1 MGIPNL
7 DIDGLI
13 VPFPYDSIYPE
24 QLRYMWNLK
33 RTIDSK
39 GQGLLEM
46 PTGTGK
52 TVAVL
57 SLICAYQFA
66 HPEVGKLVFCTR
78 TVPEMTKALKELRVI
93 MEYRNSVYV
102 EPSRFLAVGISAR
115 KNMCVHPQVSR
126 LPTADAINARCRV
139 LTSSGVGSSN
149 AATPDMEDAVG
160 GGCSYYEKYKIGGEL
175 KNGVYTI
182 DDLKAI
188 GLDEGWCPYYYS
200 RRALQEANVVVFSY
214 QYVLDSGVASATPL
228 FDRNLGN
235 AGPAIYTGASVV
247 DPGGGLPGDP
257 NSQPKEPAIVVF
269 DEAHNID
276 DVCIESLTVKLN
288 RHTLDSAVSNLRRLN
303 REVESVRQRDAKR
316 LKEEYDRLVQG
327 LVAAGDIDPDI
338 AARIP
343 VPNVLPSEGNLA
355 RLLVPGSIR
364 KAENFLSL
372 LQAVLAFLKQHIIS
386 QKSKSE
392 GTLMFCHR
400 IEESQNIDAKT
411 LKSFSLRLRSLLNTL
426 KIIDVDQYVPIAK
439 VCEVCSLAATHARGF
454 AVLVDPYPEME
465 GVYDPQIELSCLD
478 ASIAM
483 RMVTERF
490 STVVL
495 TSGTLS
501 PLTIYPK
508 LLNLSRV
515 VISESL
521 SVSLAREC
529 IRPMVVTRSNDQTL
543 LSSKFDLRNDNG
555 VIRGY
560 GSLLEELTLTVP
572 DGIVVF
578 FPSKMYIRSVVQ
590 IWFDSGILTR
600 LCKLRPVFFET
611 EDVVETTIALANYRT
626 ACDQGRGGIF
636 ISVARGKVSEG
647 IDFDR
652 HYGRCVVL
660 CGVPYQNYLSRRL
673 RARLEYLQQTHGI
686 QEQEFLTFDAM
697 RAAAQCVGRVI
708 RSKQDYGIMVF
719 ADYRYARN
727 DKRGKLPEWIRKF
740 LVPSLSNLTV
750 DMASASA
757 REFLLQ
763 MSQPFIETTGGE
775 NPSKLTLKDID
786 AYREKMFGTSTT
798 MDTDVEEIVLSEF

>member
-7 DIDGLI
+7 DIDGLA

-24 QLRYMWNLK
+24 QLRYMWSLK
-33 RTIDSK
+33 KTIDNK

-52 TVAVL
+52 TVAVM
-57 SLICAYQFA
+57 SLICAYQYA

-93 MEYRNSVYV
+93 MEYRNSLYSEV
-102 EPSRFLAVGISAR
+102 PRFLAVGISAR
-115 KNMCVHPQVSR
+115 KNMCVHPTVSR
-126 LPTADAINARCRV
+126 LSTADAINARCRV
-139 LTSSGVGSSN
+139 LTSGSGDN
-149 AATPDMEDAVG
+149 AATDDVDMEDKLG
-160 GGCSYYEKYKIGGEL
+160 GSCSYYEKFKISSSL

-182 DDLKAI
+182 DDLKSI
-188 GLDEGWCPYYYS
+188 GLEEGWCPYYFS
-200 RRALQEANVVVFSY
+200 RKALQEANVVVFSY
-214 QYVLDSGVASATPL
+214 QYLLDAGVAAATPL
-228 FDRNLGN
+228 FDKNLGSS
-235 AGPAIYTGASVV
+235 GPAIYTSASVTS
-247 DPGGGLPGDP
+247 DPADP
-257 NSQPKEPAIVVF
+257 TSVPKEPAIVVF

-276 DVCIESLTVKLN
+276 DVCIESMTVKLN
-288 RHTLDSAVSNLRRLN
+288 RHTLDSALSNLRRLN
-303 REVESVRQRDAKR
+303 REVESVRQRDANR
-316 LKEEYDRLVQG
+316 LKQEYDRLVQG

-343 VPNVLPSEGNLA
+343 VPNVLPTEGNLA

-400 IEESQNIDAKT
+400 IEEAQNIDSKT

-483 RMVTERF
+483 RMVTDRF

-515 VISESL
+515 IISESL

-543 LSSKFDLRNDNG
+543 LSSKFDLRNDG
-555 VIRGY
+555 DVIRGY

-673 RARLEYLQQTHGI
+673 RSRLEYLQQTHGI

-719 ADYRYARN
+719 ADYRYARS

-757 REFLLQ
+757 REFLLH
-763 MSQPFIETTGGE
+763 MSQPFVETTGGE
-775 NPSKLTLKDID
+775 NPSKLTIKDLDEYKRKI
-786 AYREKMFGTSTT
+786 FGTSSMETEA
-798 MDTDVEEIVLSEF
+798 EEIVLSGF

>member
-33 RTIDSK
+33 KTIDNK

-93 MEYRNSVYV
+93 MEYRNSVYMDESV
-102 EPSRFLAVGISAR
+102 RFLAVGISAR
-115 KNMCVHPQVSR
+115 KNMCIHPQVSR

-139 LTSSGVGSSN
+139 LTSSGVGG
-149 AATPDMEDAVG
+149 ATDVDMEDTTSSG
-160 GGCSYYEKYKIGGEL
+160 SCSYYEKYKIAGSL

-214 QYVLDSGVASATPL
+214 QYVLDSGVAAATPL
-228 FDRNLGN
+228 FERNSTTTGQ
-235 AGPAIYTGASVV
+235 PAIYTGASVI
-247 DPGGGLPGDP
+247 DPGAPLSDD
-257 NSQPKEPAIVVF
+257 SVPKEPAIVVF

-303 REVESVRQRDAKR
+303 REVESVRQRDAQR
-316 LKEEYDRLVQG
+316 LKQEYDRLVQG

-400 IEESQNIDAKT
+400 IEESQNIDSKT

-439 VCEVCSLAATHARGF
+439 VCEVCSLAASHARGF

-490 STVVL
+490 PTVVL

-529 IRPMVVTRSNDQTL
+529 IRPMVVTRANDQTL
-543 LSSKFDLRNDNG
+543 LSSKFDLRNDG
-555 VIRGY
+555 EVIRGY

-611 EDVVETTIALANYRT
+611 EDVVETTIALANFRT

-719 ADYRYARN
+719 ADYRYARS
-727 DKRGKLPEWIRKF
+727 DKRGKLPEWIRKY

-763 MSQPFIETTGGE
+763 MSQPFVETSGGE
-775 NPSKLTLKDID
+775 NPSKLTKDDIK
-786 AYREKMFGTSTT
+786 AYKEKIFGVSMETE
-798 MDTDVEEIVLSEF
+798 DVDEIVLSAF